1 MTGTTDLAV
10 RENGALARVAVDEAI
25 EKVLMTGDLTPLT
38 AGQRVEY
45 YNATCQSLGLNPLTR
60 PFDYVVLNKKLTL
73 YARKDCTEQL
83 RQKREISINII
94 ERRVEGG
101 VYLVVAEARTK
112 DGRRDEAMGV
122 VALEYADG
130 GKWYALR
137 GDALA
142 NAFMKAETKAK
153 RRVTLSICGLGLPD
167 ETELETIPDAQII
180 EEGATY
186 KPLQYTCEQCKEP
199 ITESDKGASPAQ
211 VAAFTKEHLGRQLC
225 AVCAKP
231 EVDARQARKEAAKA
245 EGRKLEVV
253 HHSGKP
259 ASSERGAEAKEVVV
273 HHTTGGKGAALASAR
288 ARFKSAAAY
297 ATTIGLK
304 APELRANLN
313 ASQLED
319 MIRSLV
325 AAIIDA
331 INSVALLIEEIPSKA
346 IPGDKATLEEWMEFV
361 AAYGIAEVIK
371 AEIEGVEL
379 DDDGEDEEELTE
391 EDILSEIPN

>member
-112 DGRRDEAMGV
+112 DGRRDESMGV
-122 VALEYADG
+122 VALEYSDG

-231 EVDARQARKEAAKA
+231 EVDARQARKEAAKKQA
-245 EGRKLEVV
+245 EHKQEEEQEPPV
-253 HHSGKP
+253 P
-259 ASSERGAEAKEVVV
+259 AAQ
-273 HHTTGGKGAALASAR
+273 GGKGAALASAR
-288 ARFKSAAAY
+288 ARFKSAASY

-361 AAYGIAEVIK
+361 AAYGLAEVIK
-371 AEIEGVEL
+371 TEIAGVEL